1 MIVFYHQIK
10 IPINFLYNLKNFTN
24 QLEPTKFLGNDYEFL
39 RKLIYLLRQFNSL
52 ANFVHFVLIPSLY
65 SKSFFSLNFSL
76 FSKEPKKK
84 KQKKKKLIRASTAVE
99 LKI

>member
-10 IPINFLYNLKNFTN
+10 IPINFLCNLKNFTN
-24 QLEPTKFLGNDYEFL
+24 QLEPTKFLGIDYEFL

-52 ANFVHFVLIPSLY
+52 ANFVLHFVLIPSLY

-84 KQKKKKLIRASTAVE
+84 KTEEEEAYKC
-99 LKI
+99 